1 MLRLKNP
8 LAYPGGNSG
17 FNSAHPAAYRC
28 RVAAIASS
36 SGFMS
41 SLFGATPTYIG
52 TISETI
58 NSFGPATNLITG
70 ARITYPIVSE
80 SVATSG
86 VTFSAILTPI
96 TVSTAA
102 TIICCGND
110 GTSNQSVQ
118 FNMNSGLLRIYDGN
132 ATIASTITLVAGN
145 TYFVAA
151 SYNGVAA
158 NFIALNLATGQLY
171 TSVVSTAGTLGS
183 TTGDPFAIGNRN
195 TVLTSPI
202 NSWLSAVSYTA
213 RALPLRQLLQWA
225 QAPWDFWYPRTFDGI
240 FLSGLKSAAVAAP
253 THFSRGFPDGGV
265 QVT

>member
-28 RVAAIASS
+28 RAAAVAA
-36 SGFMS
+36 SGGIMS
-41 SLFGATPTYIG
+41 SLLGATPTYTG

-96 TVSTAA
+96 TVSTVA

-110 GTSNQSVQ
+110 GAGNQSVQ
-118 FNMNSGLLRIYDGN
+118 FYMSSGVLRIYDGN
-132 ATIASTITLVAGN
+132 ANIIS
-145 TYFVAA
+145 
-151 SYNGVAA
+151 
-158 NFIALNLATGQLY
+158 
-171 TSVVSTAGTLGS
+171 
-183 TTGDPFAIGNRN
+183 
-195 TVLTSPI
+195 
-202 NSWLSAVSYTA
+202 
-213 RALPLRQLLQWA
+213 
-225 QAPWDFWYPRTFDGI
+225 
-240 FLSGLKSAAVAAP
+240 
-253 THFSRGFPDGGV
+253 
-265 QVT
+265 